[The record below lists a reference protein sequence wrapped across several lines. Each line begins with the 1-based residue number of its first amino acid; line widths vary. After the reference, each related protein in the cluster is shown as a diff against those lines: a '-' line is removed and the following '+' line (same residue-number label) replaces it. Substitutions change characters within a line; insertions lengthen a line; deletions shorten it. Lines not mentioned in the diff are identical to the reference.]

1 MEMKKHLE
9 RVFQIISA
17 MPVTGD
23 NQDLAVAAKN
33 ELRAALEEFEQQKAK
48 AEQRYEFDSKK
59 QEVESNV

>member
-33 ELRAALEEFEQQKAK
+33 ELRAALEEFEQQKVK
-48 AEQRYEFDSKK
+48 AEQKHDFDSKK
-59 QEVESNV
+59 QEENDG